1 MTMRRLMTWLF
12 GAFLL
17 LLREDAF
24 ALGLLDGYHLALE
37 NDPQF
42 QAAIQE
48 HEAGR
53 QYRALGR
60 AALLPRL
67 VYSYNRGRSWSDV
80 TQATTRGDFKEDRDY
95 DSYVS
100 TLSLQQPLFDYEA
113 FSRYRKGVAQ
123 ALLSDERFRSQSQ
136 ELLVRVLEAYTGA
149 LLAQDQIEL
158 ARAQKRS
165 YREQFQLN
173 QRQFERG
180 NGTRTDTLETQAR
193 FNLAQAQEIEARDSQ
208 DAALRELERLVG
220 APLEIADLAPL
231 GERFQV
237 RPLSPASYTAWRD
250 LALAENPEL
259 ASLRHAVD
267 VARYEV
273 EQNRADF
280 LPRLG
285 LYASTGKSKS
295 GSENTYNQR
304 YETDSVGIQLSVP
317 LFSGGETLAATRQAT
332 HRMEKSHYDL
342 DDKVRETLNQAQ
354 DVQPEQ
360 QQCGEDPCLRDD
372 RGFGADAG
380 DGHAQ
385 EHRRRGAGQPRPAE
399 RRAGAVQRDERAVQ
413 GQVRL
418 PHGLGTPAFLCGRAG
433 RSRPGTGGGEL
444 RRRRDAGAPP
454 RLRDDGLP
462 GAAAHPVEDRYGG
475 KPERAQ
481 LRPRRTCRQV
491 DVPGGSTEVEQYAR
505 NCFSNKALFM

>member
-80 TQATTRGDFKEDRDY
+80 TQTTTRGDFKEDRDY

-180 NGTRTDTLETQAR
+180 NGNSTRSLTRLLRTSFPIQASRNGLDCGLKSSAWSTQAVAGDPKR
-193 FNLAQAQEIEARDSQ
+193 AKHIHQQPEHRI
-208 DAALRELERLVG
+208 
-220 APLEIADLAPL
+220 
-231 GERFQV
+231 
-237 RPLSPASYTAWRD
+237 SYR
-250 LALAENPEL
+250 
-259 ASLRHAVD
+259 S
-267 VARYEV
+267 
-273 EQNRADF
+273 
-280 LPRLG
+280 
-285 LYASTGKSKS
+285 
-295 GSENTYNQR
+295 
-304 YETDSVGIQLSVP
+304 LSVHWHITP
-317 LFSGGETLAATRQAT
+317 QAAT
-332 HRMEKSHYDL
+332 
-342 DDKVRETLNQAQ
+342 
-354 DVQPEQ
+354 
-360 QQCGEDPCLRDD
+360 D
-372 RGFGADAG
+372 R
-380 DGHAQ
+380 
-385 EHRRRGAGQPRPAE
+385 
-399 RRAGAVQRDERAVQ
+399 
-413 GQVRL
+413 
-418 PHGLGTPAFLCGRAG
+418 
-433 RSRPGTGGGEL
+433 
-444 RRRRDAGAPP
+444 
-454 RLRDDGLP
+454 
-462 GAAAHPVEDRYGG
+462 
-475 KPERAQ
+475 
-481 LRPRRTCRQV
+481 
-491 DVPGGSTEVEQYAR
+491 
-505 NCFSNKALFM
+505 

>member
-80 TQATTRGDFKEDRDY
+80 TQTTTRGDFKEDRDY

-193 FNLAQAQEIEARDSQ
+193 FNPAQAQEIEARDSQ

-317 LFSGGETLAATRQAT
+317 LFSGGETPGGDAPGHASHGEEPLRPGRQGP
-332 HRMEKSHYDL
+332 RDP
-342 DDKVRETLNQAQ
+342 QPGAQ

-360 QQCGEDPCLRDD
+360 QQRGEDPRLRDD

-418 PHGLGTPAFLCGRAG
+418 PHGLGTPAFLRRGAG

-444 RRRRDAGAPP
+444 RFRRDAGAPP

-475 KPERAQ
+475 NR
-481 LRPRRTCRQV
+481 
-491 DVPGGSTEVEQYAR
+491 G
-505 NCFSNKALFM
+505 ALN